1 MLFLLL
7 RSNELS
13 VFPNI
18 VVVFIRYRLGLPFG
32 NKARKSVYENVLH
45 FVGVRT
51 RLLLAEGE
59 RFEPPEAF
67 TSTVFKTAAFDRSA
81 ILPYMLLNIK
91 LLAVKS
97 EKSLSE

>member
-18 VVVFIRYRLGLPFG
+18 VVVFIRYRLGLPLYD
-32 NKARKSVYENVLH
+32 KARKPVYENVLH

-51 RLLLAEGE
+51 RLLLAEKAG
-59 RFEPPEAF
+59 FEPAHQFYP
-67 TSTVFKTAAFDRSA
+67 V
-81 ILPYMLLNIK
+81 Y
-91 LLAVKS
+91 
-97 EKSLSE
+97 SLSRGAP